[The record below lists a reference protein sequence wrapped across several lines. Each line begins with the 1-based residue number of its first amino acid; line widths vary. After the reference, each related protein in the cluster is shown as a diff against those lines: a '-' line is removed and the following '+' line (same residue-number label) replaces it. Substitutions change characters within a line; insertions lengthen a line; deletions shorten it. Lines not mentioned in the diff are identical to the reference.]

1 MADEILILG
10 ATGKTGRRV
19 VRRLREA
26 GRSVRAA
33 SRSGE
38 TRFDWNEQ
46 ETWAAAVAGIATV
59 YLIAPDDPAPVDPF
73 VRQAVRAGAG
83 RFVVL
88 SGRGAGEY
96 EGGPGAGFGDSMVA
110 AERAVRAS
118 GADWSIIRPN
128 NFAQNFDEDIWRAP
142 LLSGRLALPTA
153 GVPEPFVDVED
164 VAEVAAALLT
174 EDGHSGRIYDLTGPR
189 TLPWADAIAIIARAA
204 GREIAYED
212 ISDAEYRSQ
221 LLAQGV
227 PEDAVAAL
235 AGMFALHRAGLTAEP
250 ADGVRRVLGREA
262 TDFEVYAE
270 RVWG

>member
-1 MADEILILG
+1 MADDILILG

-33 SRSGE
+33 SRSSE
-38 TRFDWNEQ
+38 VRFDWNEP
-46 ETWAAAVAGIATV
+46 ESWDAAVTGAGAV
-59 YLIAPDDPAPVDPF
+59 YLVAPDDPAPVDRF
-73 VRQAVRAGAG
+73 VRQAVGAGAG

-96 EGGPGAGFGDSMVA
+96 GPGSEFGQGMVT
-110 AERAVRAS
+110 AERAVRES
-118 GADWSIIRPN
+118 GADWSVVRPN
-128 NFAQNFDEDIWRAP
+128 NFDQNFDEDIWRAP
-142 LLSGRLALPTA
+142 LLAGRIALPTA

-164 VAEVAAALLT
+164 VAEVVAALLT
-174 EDGHSGRIYDLTGPR
+174 EDGHGGRVYDLSGPR
-189 TLPWADAIAIIARAA
+189 SLTWADAIGTIARAA

-212 ISDAEYRSQ
+212 ISDAAYRSE
-221 LLAQGV
+221 LRAQGL
-227 PEDAVAAL
+227 PDEAVAGL

-262 TDFEVYAE
+262 TDFEVYAA